1 MINCE
6 FVFNDYISIF
16 PLWKSKAD
24 FFYLVKEYKYW
35 KQSISMFNIVLLS
48 PNQIADIFSC

>member
-24 FFYLVKEYKYW
+24 FFYLVKEYKY
-35 KQSISMFNIVLLS
+35 
-48 PNQIADIFSC
+48 